1 MKTLGKVLFWLGFW
15 IMIGIVIAY
24 LVLMLCGAAVFA
36 TWVAALSLCGIVLIG
51 GLLMLI
57 GRNYEHAEKEKHRDR
72 G

>member
-1 MKTLGKVLFWLGFW
+1 
-15 IMIGIVIAY
+15 MIGIVIAY

-57 GRNYEHAEKEKHRDR
+57 GRNYEHAEREKHRDR
-72 G
+72 